1 MLSNSPSNTRH
12 KAWMSIP
19 VIYWLIDLLQ
29 LLASGISHVLK
40 SGSPCFSHPSPWS
53 TLFPLPSPF
62 HVLPD
67 HFCSFPT
74 FSDVPKLCHTLL
86 ELKHGARSGPSL
98 VEKCIHLVGGVAQWL
113 GRRSLAGGHSLP
125 CARIYGWH
133 VTTSWVKCP
142 PTNQANSAFH
152 PSWVGTLA
160 VIHVTA
166 WITGWRPLYCR
177 LGLHV
182 APWPQCSKS
191 VCADTGCGVGW
202 MLAPVCDTQCCC
214 SLVRWLVALPIYIYE
229 TRDGTQVW
237 P

>member
-74 FSDVPKLCHTLL
+74 FSDVPVLSHHVRVKT
-86 ELKHGARSGPSL
+86 RSSFWTFPCRKMYPPGWRRSS
-98 VEKCIHLVGGVAQWL
+98 VVRTSVS
-113 GRRSLAGGHSLP
+113 GRRTFPALRPHLRLTCDHLMGKVSANQSGQLSLP
-125 CARIYGWH
+125 SFLGWYIGSNPCNCVDYG
-133 VTTSWVKCP
+133 VETIILQTGAACGSM
-142 PTNQANSAFH
+142 A
-152 PSWVGTLA
+152 A
-160 VIHVTA
+160 VFKV
-166 WITGWRPLYCR
+166 R
-177 LGLHV
+177 
-182 APWPQCSKS
+182 
-191 VCADTGCGVGW
+191 VC
-202 MLAPVCDTQCCC
+202 
-214 SLVRWLVALPIYIYE
+214 
-229 TRDGTQVW
+229 TQVAA
-237 P
+237 